1 MPSNLESRRVT
12 TAERVRAYY
21 EDLNSADHE
30 AVARHFTDDAVH
42 YYTRRA
48 PHLGAAQIAENA
60 VAAVKFLNAKWTLEF
75 LVADDDAA
83 AIEWSMAFDHPTK
96 GTRMLDRGAE
106 LFRFRDDLICE
117 VRAYY
122 NERGGDLI
130 GFDHAGRGHTVLG
143 T

>member
-1 MPSNLESRRVT
+1 MPGNLESRRVT
-12 TAERVRAYY
+12 PAERVRAYY
-21 EDLNSADHE
+21 VDLNSGDHE
-30 AVARHFTDDAVH
+30 AVARHFTEDAVH

-60 VAAVKFLNAKWTLEF
+60 VAAVTYLNARWELEF

-130 GFDHAGRGHTVLG
+130 GFDHAGRGHSVL
-143 T
+143 

>member
-1 MPSNLESRRVT
+1 MTPS
-12 TAERVRAYY
+12 ERVRAYY
-21 EDLNSADHE
+21 DDLSSGDAD
-30 AVARHFTDDAVH
+30 AVARHFTDDAIH

-48 PHLGAAQIAENA
+48 PHLGARAIAENA
-60 VAAVKFLNAKWTLEF
+60 AAAVEHLNAVWTLEN
-75 LVADDDAA
+75 LVADDEQV

-106 LFRFRDDLICE
+106 LFRFSDGLIRE

-130 GFDHAGRGHTVLG
+130 GFDHAGRGHTVLP
-143 T
+143 

>member
-1 MPSNLESRRVT
+1 VSPE
-12 TAERVRAYY
+12 ERVRAYY
-21 EDLNSADHE
+21 DDLSSGDAA
-30 AVARHFTDDAVH
+30 AVARHFTEDAIH

-48 PHLGAAQIAENA
+48 PHLGASQIADNA
-60 VAAVKFLNAKWTLEF
+60 AAAVNFLNAVWTLEF
-75 LVADDDAA
+75 LVADDEAA

-130 GFDHAGRGHTVLG
+130 GFDHAGRGHTVL
-143 T
+143 

>member
-1 MPSNLESRRVT
+1 MPGNLESRRVT
-12 TAERVRAYY
+12 PAERVRAYY
-21 EDLNSADHE
+21 DDLSSGDAA

-48 PHLGAAQIAENA
+48 PHLGASQIAENA
-60 VAAVKFLNAKWTLEF
+60 AAAVQHLNAVWVLESI
-75 LVADDDAA
+75 VADDEQV

-96 GTRMLDRGAE
+96 DMRMLDRGTE
-106 LFRFRDDLICE
+106 WFRFRDGLICE

-130 GFDHAGRGHTVLG
+130 GFDHGGRGHTTL
-143 T
+143 